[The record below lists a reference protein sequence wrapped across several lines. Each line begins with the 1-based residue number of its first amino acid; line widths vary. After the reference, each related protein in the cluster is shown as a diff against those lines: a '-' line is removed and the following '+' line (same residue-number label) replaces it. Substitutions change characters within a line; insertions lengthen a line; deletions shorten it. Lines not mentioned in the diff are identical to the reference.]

1 MTLDNLINYAKF
13 YPTIDWMT
21 LSKFEIKETLK
32 NDEFNFI
39 KNVNNA
45 LNLLRIKEKIT
56 PEDKE
61 YYNNFIKLW
70 QEEESQKDLAIQ

>member
-1 MTLDNLINYAKF
+1 MTLDNLINFAKF
-13 YPTIDWMT
+13 YPNIDWMT
-21 LSKFEIKETLK
+21 LSKFEIKESFK

-70 QEEESQKDLAIQ
+70 QEEESQKDLATQ

>member
-21 LSKFEIKETLK
+21 LSKFEIKENLK

-70 QEEESQKDLAIQ
+70 QEAESQKVLAIQ

>member
-1 MTLDNLINYAKF
+1 MTLDKLINYAKF

-56 PEDKE
+56 PKDKE

-70 QEEESQKDLAIQ
+70 QEVESQKDLATQ

>member
-13 YPTIDWMT
+13 YPTIDWMI

-70 QEEESQKDLAIQ
+70 SKK

>member
-70 QEEESQKDLAIQ
+70 QEAESQKDLATQ